1 MPIEGSRAL
10 FLAAA
15 AMHLFA
21 HDIPRHLPCHRSTVN
36 AAIWPAWAI
45 PLQLLSGGFTA
56 RESMPQIVQ
65 NIMLRAPTTHFVMLA
80 QAILYRGAGFD
91 LVWPQFIA
99 IWLIAT
105 ILFALV
111 LFRFRKSIAEMS

>member
-1 MPIEGSRAL
+1 
-10 FLAAA
+10 
-15 AMHLFA
+15 MHLFA

-65 NIMLRAPTTHFVMLA
+65 NIMLREAGHRSRVRFEVA
-80 QAILYRGAGFD
+80 EHRGAFWKEY
-91 LVWPQFIA
+91 LSFIGMA
-99 IWLIAT
+99 EAG
-105 ILFALV
+105 
-111 LFRFRKSIAEMS
+111 RKSRWTSRPDARKRLAK